1 MRMHLFMK
9 APELTSVKW
18 SSNGNV
24 IKWKRV
30 AGATSYV
37 IMRRTPSGEY
47 KKIAEVNDVL
57 SYKDK
62 TAKKSSKYY
71 YTVAAM
77 NGKYQGSYESGLK
90 VN

>member
-1 MRMHLFMK
+1 
-9 APELTSVKW
+9 
-18 SSNGNV
+18 
-24 IKWKRV
+24 
-30 AGATSYV
+30 
-37 IMRRTPSGEY
+37 MRRTPSGEY
-47 KKIAEVNDVL
+47 KKIAEVTDVL

>member
-1 MRMHLFMK
+1 MFIIKYYYFKNSEVSVETIIEKMLEQMSI
-9 APELTSVKW
+9 ELK
-18 SSNGNV
+18 
-24 IKWKRV
+24 
-30 AGATSYV
+30 
-37 IMRRTPSGEY
+37 EY
-47 KKIAEVNDVL
+47 KKIAEVTDVL